1 MSTAPAG
8 TSSNQPQ
15 RSSHQPGTLAI
26 LTATAVG
33 GVIAARL
40 GKTPFLLAAGAAALA
55 LLKPKKADA
64 PRSVP
69 QSLPS
74 PVAPPEIPAQSQVE
88 QWLSRQIMRE
98 EQAPVVE
105 LSAASEQP
113 VEPEDDYS
121 PPSFLLDEAYEV
133 ANAPTTNEAFAGL
146 TEPMPQL
153 HATPAPP
160 MEQEAAQESPLTLPQ
175 ALETSDTPPAA
186 VDAAWT
192 LGVEPLPSL
201 SDAAPYVPPAGS
213 PFFGAPVRQDAPTR
227 KQEPSFS
234 SMFSSAPVQQ
244 EDTAPPLFF
253 AAAVFEGAAFPDE
266 ISVAPPTEPE
276 AIPAAAAP
284 TLEPQPERF
293 NEPPPAVSTAPE
305 ILVELAAPGDAS
317 FDSPLAAVPQNP
329 WETESDGADSTSVP
343 PSQPQP
349 TNPVVDAEIVLRPRA
364 PMQNA
369 VIAKSKFSPPA
380 FFSAEGNETVPAE
393 SANDAHFPNP
403 LQAPREPKQRAAWRS
418 WWRGD

>member
-69 QSLPS
+69 QSLP
-74 PVAPPEIPAQSQVE
+74 PEIPAQSQVE

-105 LSAASEQP
+105 LSTDSEP
-113 VEPEDDYS
+113 PAEPEEDYH
-121 PPSFLLDEAYEV
+121 PPSFLLDETDEGAL
-133 ANAPTTNEAFAGL
+133 APKTSDAFAGL
-146 TEPMPQL
+146 TEPVPQL
-153 HATPAPP
+153 HASPAPLT
-160 MEQEAAQESPLTLPQ
+160 EQEASLESPLPLPQ
-175 ALETSDTPPAA
+175 ALETPGTPPAA
-186 VDAAWT
+186 ADSAWT

-201 SDAAPYVPPAGS
+201 SEAATYIPPAGS

-227 KQEPSFS
+227 KQESSFS
-234 SMFSSAPVQQ
+234 GMFSSAPMQQ
-244 EDTAPPLFF
+244 EDSAPPLFF
-253 AAAVFEGAAFPDE
+253 AASVFEGAAFPDE

-293 NEPPPAVSTAPE
+293 NEPPPAASAAPE

-329 WETESDGADSTSVP
+329 WETEPDGADSTSAP

-349 TNPVVDAEIVLRPRA
+349 TSPVVDAEIVLRPRA

-380 FFSAEGNETVPAE
+380 FFSAEGNEAVPAE

-403 LQAPREPKQRAAWRS
+403 LQAPREPKQSAAWRS